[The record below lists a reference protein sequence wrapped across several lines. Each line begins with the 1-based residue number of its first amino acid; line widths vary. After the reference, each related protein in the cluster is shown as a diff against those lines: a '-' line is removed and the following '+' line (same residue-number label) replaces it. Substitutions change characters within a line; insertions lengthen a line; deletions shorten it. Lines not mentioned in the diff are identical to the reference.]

1 MNGIKRYRRPSYKN
15 VGHGD
20 GDVINSI
27 RNIVKN
33 VVITL
38 PGDRWLVDV

>member
-15 VGHGD
+15 VGH